1 MREFNISGPCN
12 VELHY
17 TLKRGFLIA
26 DAMQKISKGRYFTVF
41 APRQTGKTTLFQLL
55 FKDLDQTWIKPIHI
69 RFASL
74 TNLSRKKF
82 YRAFTNKIKLE
93 LKKNKI
99 QTNII
104 VESASDIE
112 YLFQNIQNNYSFK
125 IFLVIDEFEGIP
137 SIVLNEFMHAL
148 RDMYHQKE
156 NHALHS
162 MMLVG
167 VSTIAEL
174 VNTTAS
180 PFNVAEEIEIPYFT
194 EFEINEL
201 IDQYVYESK
210 QDFDK
215 QVRKAIY
222 KNTNGQPGLVCSIC
236 KHMVEKVVI
245 DRNKTVVMADLLPAL
260 HYFMTAKYDANI
272 INIVQ
277 KARIKKD
284 FVIRLLFDEKSCPF
298 TIHNPDISWLF
309 ANGVIHNV
317 NGNTEIGV
325 PLYHKALIEAF
336 RPDLNGEAQYYSSSI
351 KDTFHSICK
360 GDKLNIKVLIQ
371 KYSDY
376 VKRRGFLAFD
386 TQNLKESAWH
396 YSLDGYINFAI
407 EELKGHTFIEVPT
420 GRGRTDILIIYK
432 GQKYVIETKIYTNQ
446 QRYID
451 GKTQLAQYLETEGLS
466 EGFYVVFSHQHTEND
481 ILNEENIIEEK
492 KIFTFIIRTNF
503 HSPSRIAL
511 SRRKKKKILSLTE
524 TDEIALNM
532 LKSKMFTI
540 KEIHIATDLKI
551 KHIKYL
557 KALIRLEL
565 EK

>member
-1 MREFNISGPCN
+1 MREFNITGPCKA
-12 VELHY
+12 ELHY
-17 TLKRGFLIA
+17 TLKRDFLIN

-55 FKDLDQTWIKPIHI
+55 FKDLDQKWIKPIHI

-74 TNLSRKKF
+74 TNLSREKF
-82 YRAFTNKIKLE
+82 YQAFTNKIILE
-93 LKKNKI
+93 LKKKKI
-99 QTNII
+99 QTN
-104 VESASDIE
+104 VKFESASDIE
-112 YLFQNIQNNYSFK
+112 YLFQNIQNNYPFK

-174 VNTTAS
+174 VNATAS

-194 EFEINEL
+194 EDEINEL
-201 IDQYVYESK
+201 IDQYVSESK

-215 QVRKAIY
+215 QVRKLIY
-222 KNTNGQPGLVCSIC
+222 NNTNGQPGLVCSIC
-236 KHMVEKVVI
+236 KHLVEKVVM

-277 KARIKKD
+277 KARKKKD
-284 FVIRLLFDEKSCPF
+284 FVIRLLFDEKPCPF

-336 RPDLNGEAQYYSSSI
+336 RPDLNGETQYYFSSI
-351 KDTFHSICK
+351 QDTFYNICK

-386 TQNLKESAWH
+386 TDNLKESAWH

-407 EELKGHTFIEVPT
+407 EELNGHTFIEVPT

-451 GKTQLAQYLETEGLS
+451 GKTQLAQYLKTEGLN
-466 EGFYVVFSHQHTEND
+466 EGFYVVFSHHHTEND
-481 ILNEENIIEEK
+481 LLNEENIIEEK

-503 HSPSRIAL
+503 DLPSRVAQ

-524 TDEIALNM
+524 TDQIAINM
-532 LKSKMFTI
+532 LKSKKFNI
-540 KEIHIATDLKI
+540 KEIHIATALKI
-551 KHIKYL
+551 QYIKDL

-565 EK
+565 KR